1 MKRDVKAERNCL
13 ELMVMNFGNVK
24 TDVWLRY
31 MRFEMTAGDVKNIG
45 KLNERAMTL
54 LNPEL
59 VEDFTS
65 LYNLFINSL
74 V

>member
-13 ELMVMNFGNVK
+13 ELMVMNFGKVK

-31 MRFEMTAGDVKNIG
+31 MRFEMTAGDVKNIA
-45 KLNERAMTL
+45 KLNERAMAI

-59 VEDFTS
+59 VEDFSS
-65 LYNLFINSL
+65 LYNLFMNSL